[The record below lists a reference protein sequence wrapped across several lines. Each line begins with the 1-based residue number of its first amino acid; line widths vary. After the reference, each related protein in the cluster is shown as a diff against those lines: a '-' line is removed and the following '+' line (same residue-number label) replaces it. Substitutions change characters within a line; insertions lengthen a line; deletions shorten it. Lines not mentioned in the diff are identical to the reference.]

1 MIFLTLILNKKD
13 VSQVLDVSKTIEIVE
28 NAFFENSLNRTQT
41 TERGVINLSDIDG
54 WMGVMTAHIDNLN
67 VMGTKVVTVF
77 KKNINEGKSTTNGT
91 LLLLNS
97 ESGDLLSIMDATFLT
112 AVRTGAAT
120 GVATKYLSRKDSNSI
135 GLFGAG
141 VQARTQLEAICA
153 VRQIE
158 KIEIFTPTDSK
169 RLDFINELSNDLG
182 ITIRKNDNRDTI
194 LDNDIIVTATTS
206 TTPVFSGD
214 NVKSGT
220 HINCIGAHTKTT
232 REIDTT
238 TIKRGKLFVDSKPS
252 ALKEAGEILIPLDNN
267 EINLDVIRG
276 DLSDLVSKKITG
288 RESNEDITIFKS
300 LGLSIEDVST
310 AKYVFD
316 QANLKGIGTN
326 IEIN

>member
-1 MIFLTLILNKKD
+1 MIFFTLILNKKD

-41 TERGVINLSDIDG
+41 TERGVINLNDIDG
-54 WMGVMTAHIDNLN
+54 WTGVMTAHIDNLN

-77 KKNINEGKSTTNGT
+77 KKNINEGKSTTSGT

-288 RESNEDITIFKS
+288 RESNDEITIFKS

>member
-28 NAFFENSLNRTQT
+28 NAFFENSLNRTLT
-41 TERGVINLSDIDG
+41 TERGVIILSDIDG
-54 WMGVMTAHIDNLN
+54 LMGVMTAHIDNLN

-97 ESGDLLSIMDATFLT
+97 ESGDLLSIMDETFLT

-194 LDNDIIVTATTS
+194 LDNDIIVTDTTS
-206 TTPVFSGD
+206 TTHVNSGD

-220 HINCIGAHTKTT
+220 QINCIGA
-232 REIDTT
+232 DTHQ
-238 TIKRGKLFVDSKPS
+238 P
-252 ALKEAGEILIPLDNN
+252 EAQR
-267 EINLDVIRG
+267 V
-276 DLSDLVSKKITG
+276 
-288 RESNEDITIFKS
+288 
-300 LGLSIEDVST
+300 
-310 AKYVFD
+310 
-316 QANLKGIGTN
+316 
-326 IEIN
+326 